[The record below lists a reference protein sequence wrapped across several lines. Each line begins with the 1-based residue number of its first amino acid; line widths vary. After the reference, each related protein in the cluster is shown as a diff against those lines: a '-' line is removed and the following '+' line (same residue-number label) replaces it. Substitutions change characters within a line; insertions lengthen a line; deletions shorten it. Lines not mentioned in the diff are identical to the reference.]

1 MGTDEPAV
9 ALGEPPERGS
19 SREVLGTDVA
29 TLLDLVLVVLEEN
42 AERESLDATDE
53 RPLGVDSAGALF
65 VEERARALRMRCARF
80 EEIAMDA
87 ANPLGLEAHDGE
99 AIDTAVG
106 AAAPA
111 DQALGVALGER
122 PGIAVDLGVERGE
135 RAQLGSADLAVVI
148 GRLHRPILPARDGP
162 TDLGPAGR
170 YRMGHSPRS
179 GMRRHAAGKG
189 DATMGRLEHKV
200 ALISGGA
207 RGLGR
212 AMAEEFAREG
222 ARVVIGDVLIDE
234 AEATA
239 KAIGTNAVSLRLDVT
254 SEADWADAVRAT
266 QARFGKLDVLV
277 NNAGTA
283 VGAPLVE
290 TTLESYRH
298 VIEINQ
304 IGVFLGMRAA
314 IVPMTEAGG
323 GSIINIS
330 SIDGMVG
337 SPRIIS
343 YIASKWAV
351 RGMTK
356 AAAMELA
363 PRRIRVNSIH
373 PGHVHTLLA
382 SDANTDRE
390 LVRRMID
397 EHTQRLAPM
406 GRTGLPSEIAKLA
419 AFLASD
425 DSSYST
431 GSEFV
436 ADGGF
441 IAGYPSPG
449 AATPY

>member
-1 MGTDEPAV
+1 
-9 ALGEPPERGS
+9 
-19 SREVLGTDVA
+19 
-29 TLLDLVLVVLEEN
+29 
-42 AERESLDATDE
+42 
-53 RPLGVDSAGALF
+53 
-65 VEERARALRMRCARF
+65 
-80 EEIAMDA
+80 
-87 ANPLGLEAHDGE
+87 
-99 AIDTAVG
+99 
-106 AAAPA
+106 
-111 DQALGVALGER
+111 
-122 PGIAVDLGVERGE
+122 
-135 RAQLGSADLAVVI
+135 
-148 GRLHRPILPARDGP
+148 
-162 TDLGPAGR
+162 
-170 YRMGHSPRS
+170 
-179 GMRRHAAGKG
+179 
-189 DATMGRLEHKV
+189 MGRMDDKV

-212 AMAEEFAREG
+212 AMAEEFAVEG
-222 ARVVIGDVLIDE
+222 ARVMIGDVLVQE
-234 AEATA
+234 AEETA
-239 KAIGTNAVSLRLDVT
+239 KAIGDSAAAIRLDVT
-254 SEADWADAVRAT
+254 SESCWAEVVRAT
-266 QARFGKLDVLV
+266 VQRFGKLNVLV

-283 VGAPLVE
+283 VGAPLVD
-290 TTLESYRH
+290 TTLESYRR
-298 VIEINQ
+298 VIEVNQ
-304 IGVFLGMRAA
+304 IGVFLGMRSA
-314 IVPMTEAGG
+314 IGPMTEAGG

-363 PRRIRVNSIH
+363 PRKIRVNSIH

-382 SDANTDRE
+382 SDEQTDHA

-406 GRTGLPSEIAKLA
+406 GRTGLPREIAKLA